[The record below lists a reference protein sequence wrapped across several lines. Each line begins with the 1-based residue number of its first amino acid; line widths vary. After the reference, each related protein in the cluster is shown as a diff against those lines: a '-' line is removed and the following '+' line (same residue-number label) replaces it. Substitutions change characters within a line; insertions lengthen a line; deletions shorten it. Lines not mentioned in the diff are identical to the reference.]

1 MMAFLN
7 VYLDGVLAGQL
18 AQTAGGALAFA
29 YDSSYTARANPTP
42 LSLSMPLSG
51 SRHSNRVVSAWLEAL
66 LPDNLAVREEW
77 GRRFEVSP
85 RNPFA
90 LLRHV
95 GRDAAG
101 AVQVLPGDVDP
112 PDAAQR
118 TGDVRRL
125 THDELSDL
133 LLRLTVRDHGWD
145 VGAGSGR
152 WSLAGAQNK
161 VALHRLDDG
170 GWGVPQD
177 ATPTTHILKPTHAH
191 THFEDL
197 HVNEFVCLR
206 AAGLL
211 GLRAARVDLV
221 DVGGART
228 LVSTRY
234 DRGRGQDGVWMRLHQ
249 ENLLQAMSYPP
260 SKKYQSDGGPGVKTV
275 ASLLSTLALA
285 DRDAVRSAFFDA
297 FAFNVLVGGTDAHA
311 KNYSLLLRGPRVALA
326 PLYDVA
332 SYAPYLKR
340 GEAVRSSMKV
350 GRTWLVRDVTV
361 EDWVAVGLCLGLE
374 ATEAVDR
381 VERLR
386 TGLPEAVLAAAEA
399 APAPFAEDARR
410 VATAVTR
417 QGHLRAPRL
426 PRASQATRNSA
437 D

>member
-1 MMAFLN
+1 MTALLN

-18 AQTAGGALAFA
+18 TQTAGGALAFA

-51 SRHSNRVVSAWLEAL
+51 SRHSNRVVAAWLEGL

-77 GRRFEVSP
+77 ARRFEVSA

-101 AVQVLPGDVDP
+101 AVQVLPVDVDP
-112 PDAAQR
+112 PDAARR

-125 THDELSDL
+125 TEDELSGL
-133 LLRLTVRDHGWD
+133 LLRLTVGDHGWD

-177 ATPTTHILKPTHAH
+177 ATPTTHILKPTRAG
-191 THFEDL
+191 TRFEDL

-211 GLRAARVDLV
+211 GLRVARVDLV
-221 DVGGART
+221 DVGGATT

-234 DRGRGQDGVWMRLHQ
+234 DRGRGQDGMWLRLHQ
-249 ENLLQAMSYPP
+249 EDLLQAMSYPP
-260 SKKYQSDGGPGVKTV
+260 TKKYQSDGGPGVKNV

-361 EDWVAVGLCLGLE
+361 EDWVAVGLSLGLE

-386 TGLPEAVLAAAEA
+386 TGLPDAVLAAAEA
-399 APAPFAEDARR
+399 APAPFVENARR
-410 VATAVTR
+410 VATAVAR
-417 QGHLRAPRL
+417 QVHLRAPRL
-426 PRASQATRNSA
+426 PRA
-437 D
+437 

>member
-1 MMAFLN
+1 MTALLN

-18 AQTAGGALAFA
+18 AQSAGGALSFA
-29 YDSSYTARANPTP
+29 YDNSYTARANPTP

-51 SRHSNRVVSAWLEAL
+51 SRYSNRVVSAWLEGL

-77 GRRFEVSP
+77 GRTFEVSP

-101 AVQVLPGDVDP
+101 AVQVLPVDVEP
-112 PDAAQR
+112 SDAARR

-125 THDELSDL
+125 TDDEFSGL
-133 LLRLTVRDHGWD
+133 LLRLTAGDHGWE

-177 ATPTTHILKPTHAH
+177 ATPTTHIFKPTRAG
-191 THFEDL
+191 TRFEDL

-211 GLRAARVDLV
+211 GLRVARVDLV
-221 DVGGART
+221 DVGGTKT

-234 DRGRGQDGVWMRLHQ
+234 DRGRGQDGMWLRLHQ
-249 ENLLQAMSYPP
+249 EDLLQAMSYPP
-260 SKKYQSDGGPGVKTV
+260 TKKYQSDGGPSVKNV
-275 ASLLSTLALA
+275 ASLFSTLALA
-285 DRDAVRSAFFDA
+285 DRDAVRSAFYDA

-332 SYAPYLKR
+332 SSAPYLMK
-340 GEAVRSSMKV
+340 GEAVRGSMKV

-361 EDWVAVGLCLGLE
+361 EDWVAVGRSLGLE

-399 APAPFAEDARR
+399 APAPFVEDARR
-410 VATAVTR
+410 VATAITR
-417 QGHLRAPRL
+417 QVHLRAHERGPSRITGKGL
-426 PRASQATRNSA
+426 
-437 D
+437 

>member
-1 MMAFLN
+1 MTAFLN

-18 AQTAGGALAFA
+18 AQTAGGALACA
-29 YDSSYTARANPTP
+29 YDSTYTARANPTP

-51 SRHSNRVVSAWLEAL
+51 SRHSNRVVASWLEGL

-77 GRRFEVSP
+77 ARRFEVSP

-101 AVQVLPGDVDP
+101 AVQVLPVDVDS

-125 THDELSDL
+125 TEDELSGL
-133 LLRLTVRDHGWD
+133 LLRLTVGDHGWD

-152 WSLAGAQNK
+152 WSLAGTQNK

-177 ATPTTHILKPTHAH
+177 ATPTTHIFKPTRAG
-191 THFEDL
+191 TRFEDL

-211 GLRAARVDLV
+211 GLRVARVDLV
-221 DVGGART
+221 DVGGAKT

-234 DRGRGQDGVWMRLHQ
+234 DRGRGQDGMWLRLHQ
-249 ENLLQAMSYPP
+249 EDLLQAMSYLPT
-260 SKKYQSDGGPGVKTV
+260 KKYQSDGGPSVKNV

-297 FAFNVLVGGTDAHA
+297 FAFNVLVGGTEAHA

-332 SYAPYLKR
+332 SYAPYLKT

-361 EDWVAVGLCLGLE
+361 EDWVAVGLSLGLE

-399 APAPFAEDARR
+399 APAPFVEDAHR
-410 VATAVTR
+410 VATAVAR
-417 QGHLRAPRL
+417 QTHLRAPHL